1 MALFTANSRSGRR
14 KEQREK
20 EEEEEE
26 EEGKKEQARRFWLED
41 KSKHTTLVQRYL
53 LVFQYLFS

>member
-20 EEEEEE
+20 EEEE

-41 KSKHTTLVQRYL
+41 KSKHTTLVPRYL
-53 LVFQYLFS
+53 LVFQYLFF

>member
-26 EEGKKEQARRFWLED
+26 GKKEQARRFWLED
-41 KSKHTTLVQRYL
+41 KFKHTTLESRYL
-53 LVFQYLFS
+53 LVFQYLLF